1 MESTPV
7 TPRPKLTKIINRVV
21 VAPAVLLV
29 AALLGAV
36 GFART
41 FGANA
46 EYDYFKQTYGPD
58 RNSEHAEEWLVRDF
72 FKDKRNGVFVD
83 VGSYQYRH
91 FSNTY
96 YLEHA
101 LEWSG
106 VAIDAQ
112 EEFAADYAKYRP
124 RTQFFS
130 FFVSDRSDA
139 LESLFVPAH
148 NQLVASSRKD
158 FSDRYDRS
166 GKERKV
172 RTITLN
178 DLLERA
184 KITSIDFVTMD
195 IELAEP
201 KALAGFDIE
210 RYRPLLVCVE
220 AHPDIRQELLD
231 YFASHRYR
239 VVGRYL
245 RADPANLWF
254 SPSDQ
259 LAPKGVDVS
268 DDH

>member
-1 MESTPV
+1 M
-7 TPRPKLTKIINRVV
+7 RKIRIAGIAIMVV
-21 VAPAVLLV
+21 SLAAV
-29 AALLGAV
+29 LGAV

-41 FGANA
+41 FARNA
-46 EYDYFKQTYGPD
+46 EYDYFQRTFGSA
-58 RNSEHAEEWLVRDF
+58 RNSEHAEEWLLRDF
-72 FKDKRNGVFVD
+72 FKDRRNGVFVD
-83 VGSYQYRH
+83 VGSYDYQR

-96 YLEHA
+96 YLEHV

-106 VAIDAQ
+106 IAIDAQ
-112 EEFAADYAKYRP
+112 EEFAAGYAKHRP
-124 RTQFFS
+124 RTRFFS

-158 FSDRYDRS
+158 FSDRYDAS
-166 GKERKV
+166 GRRKV

-184 KITSIDFVTMD
+184 KITSIDFLTMD

-220 AHPDIRQELLD
+220 AHPRSGRSCSITS
-231 YFASHRYR
+231 AAIAIGSS
-239 VVGRYL
+239 VVTCEPIPRICGF
-245 RADPANLWF
+245 PQVT
-254 SPSDQ
+254 SPSR
-259 LAPKGVDVS
+259 KGS
-268 DDH
+268 RFLTHTR